1 MVKALGISLLIC
13 IPLTAQGTEEAKAFA
28 EQMLQRQALPS
39 NGSLLN
45 QQNLPCPPG
54 HDPALSNIQSV
65 YIENMDKGL
74 KNADPIKHQL
84 HQKTQSAEQK
94 PNQPSLTEVENL
106 LKQKHRWHVNA
117 DDPLFSQDKKVAQE
131 VLINPQQD
139 IPSMDKKVERERI
152 ITCRE
157 AAPGKE
163 ESCVKKLTVVAIPQ
177 DPIVK
182 TVTASFTAQCFNT
195 ATFSI
200 DLKSG
205 NITVSNCHN
214 SGPKNLSIENP
225 IGTVDYPQHT
235 TARLL
240 SKQWIGEK
248 HVQFS
253 AAMEP
258 STANNFVLSFT
269 ATQPKTKHKKNRK
282 YRDKVRGGSYVWE
295 FTIPRKPRLEYKWEG
310 CAIQE
315 SQSLDRSCRLV
326 QSEQKG
332 INEARSIDNY
342 PDLVTQP
349 FWSEDRIYH
358 CGLGS
363 KANECEALKTE
374 ECEQIG
380 SRCAVEKD
388 RHCIEYEQ
396 TFVCRPHAYQN
407 GAGLDLQGSVIT
419 LKESNEEPGS
429 YAASEF
435 GDALTQFSILKE
447 MNNEMKDGLGGLRGS
462 PDNPSVFH
470 GKCQRCTIKLGSH
483 FQDCC
488 KLKGIFRGC
497 KDSEK
502 KLATAAVKDKRCHK
516 VQGKYCTQK
525 VLGVCVEQKEAYC
538 CYGSQMAKTI
548 QEIAHQQL
556 NIPWGTGEEPNCGSL
571 TAEQLSR
578 LDFNTP
584 FATQQLS
591 SLIGEYQATAQDKF
605 NSVQG
610 VVSAGGDMKT
620 RAEALQKNL
629 ERHFQQNRPTKEGS
643 KP

>member
-1 MVKALGISLLIC
+1 MVKALGISFLIC
-13 IPLTAQGTEEAKAFA
+13 ISLSAEGTEEAKAFA
-28 EQMLQRQALPS
+28 EQMLQKQVSP
-39 NGSLLN
+39 LN
-45 QQNLPCPPG
+45 QQDLPCPSGNDPG
-54 HDPALSNIQSV
+54 LSNLQSV
-65 YIENMDKGL
+65 FSDNMDKGH
-74 KNADPIKHQL
+74 KNADPIKQQL
-84 HQKTQSAEQK
+84 QQKAQIIEQK
-94 PNQPSLTEVENL
+94 PNQPSLTEMETL

-117 DDPLFSQDKKVAQE
+117 DDPLFSQDKKIAQE

-139 IPSMDKKVERERI
+139 MLSGERKIETERLV
-152 ITCRE
+152 TCRE
-157 AAPGKE
+157 AAAGKE
-163 ESCVKKLTVVAIPQ
+163 EFCVKRLTVVAIPQ

-182 TVTASFTAQCFNT
+182 TVTASFTAQCFNA

-205 NITVSNCHN
+205 NISVSNCHN
-214 SGPKNLSIENP
+214 PGPKNLSIVNP
-225 IGTVDYPQHT
+225 IGTVDYPQNT
-235 TARLL
+235 TTKLL

-253 AAMEP
+253 ASMAP
-258 STANNFVLSFT
+258 SAANDFVLSFT

-282 YRDKVRGGSYVWE
+282 YRDKVRGGTYVWE
-295 FTIPRKPRLEYKWEG
+295 FTIPRKPRLEYRWEG
-310 CAIQE
+310 CEIQE
-315 SQSLDRSCRLV
+315 NQSLDRSCRLV
-326 QSEQKG
+326 QSEQQG

-342 PDLVTQP
+342 PDLITQP

-374 ECEQIG
+374 GCEQIE
-380 SRCAVEKD
+380 SRCAVEKGE
-388 RHCIEYEQ
+388 HCIEYEQ
-396 TFVCRPHAYQN
+396 TFVCRPHAYQK
-407 GAGLDLQGSVIT
+407 GAGLDLEGSVVT
-419 LKESNEEPGS
+419 LKESNEDPGS

-447 MNNEMKDGLGGLRGS
+447 MNNEMKDGLGGLRGN

-470 GKCQRCTIKLGSH
+470 GQCQRCTIKLGSH

-497 KDSEK
+497 RESEK

-516 VQGKYCTQK
+516 VQGKYCTKK

-538 CYGSQMAKTI
+538 CYGSQMAKII

-556 NIPWGTGEEPNCGSL
+556 NLPWGTGEEPNCGSL

-584 FATQQLS
+584 FSTQQLS
-591 SLIGEYQATAQDKF
+591 GLIGEYQATAQDKF
-605 NSVQG
+605 NRVQG
-610 VVSAGGDMKT
+610 AVSVVGDMKA
-620 RAEALQKNL
+620 RAKALQQNL
-629 ERHFQQNRPTKEGS
+629 ERHFSKDKLTKEGA